1 MIDKYQHQMDLLWEI
16 RNIDFYGNIKI
27 GSQKREISEKE
38 VEEALKSVKKIIVE
52 IEKIISE
59 Q

>member
-1 MIDKYQHQMDLLWEI
+1 MDLLWEI